1 VTRRRDAI
9 YLALS
14 MVLAGTIL
22 MTVFGPRARSAQEGL
37 DEYETPRTHQLWVCV
52 TTVACK
58 PVGKPKNSTACAL
71 DAAAEANVLPKGSR
85 VACQRIRTR
94 LELQ

>member
-1 VTRRRDAI
+1 MTRPRDAL
-9 YLALS
+9 YLALA

-22 MTVFGPRARSAQEGL
+22 MTVFGPRAGRAAQEGL
-37 DEYETPRTHQLWVCV
+37 DEYETPRTHQLWVCKTKV
-52 TTVACK
+52 SCS

-85 VACQRIRTR
+85 VSCQRVAR
-94 LELQ
+94 

>member
-1 VTRRRDAI
+1 VTRLRNWLLLGPAV
-9 YLALS
+9 AL
-14 MVLAGTIL
+14 MGL
-22 MTVFGPRARSAQEGL
+22 MLVVTFAPRAGRAAQEGL

-52 TTVACK
+52 TIVACK

-85 VACQRIRTR
+85 VACRRVK
-94 LELQ
+94 

>member
-1 VTRRRDAI
+1 MTPLRSWLLLGPAM
-9 YLALS
+9 A
-14 MVLAGTIL
+14 LAGLIL
-22 MTVFGPRARSAQEGL
+22 FVIASPRAGRAAQEGL

-71 DAAAEANVLPKGSR
+71 DLASVANVLPKGSR
-85 VACQRIRTR
+85 VSCRRIGK
-94 LELQ
+94 